1 MSVKKY
7 IGSSVWFH
15 NVCIYNTKTSDV
27 FFSVLPTSRY
37 PHCGHFLFAVYQCFY
52 LFVSSYFDQKG
63 WWRLTFPNPE
73 ILLNV
78 CPSTCT
84 KGNTPQTNQYPMNN
98 IHFAWWSNSSFQNQD
113 ILATNNQQVSDR
125 HLHNMSQR
133 MFTLRPSLILFHCP
147 LSAIGPGE
155 NPWRAAALKLHDSS
169 WGVRHVFGFEKSF
182 VGLSKQITYQYWTK
196 LPVHWLQKFHE

>member
-1 MSVKKY
+1 MYVIITPKHLTCS
-7 IGSSVWFH
+7 
-15 NVCIYNTKTSDV
+15 
-27 FFSVLPTSRY
+27 
-37 PHCGHFLFAVYQCFY
+37 FLFYQLLDIHIAVISCS
-52 LFVSSYFDQKG
+52 LFINVSTFLSHPTLIKKADG
-63 WWRLTFPNPE
+63 DWPFPNPE

-84 KGNTPQTNQYPMNN
+84 KGKTPQTNQYPMNN